1 MEGQYLEAHCEADA
15 GFNARKAENEVEQE
29 WVVQTAEKA
38 GEALST
44 FFLRTFIA

>member
-29 WVVQTAEKA
+29 WVVRTAR
-38 GEALST
+38 EALST